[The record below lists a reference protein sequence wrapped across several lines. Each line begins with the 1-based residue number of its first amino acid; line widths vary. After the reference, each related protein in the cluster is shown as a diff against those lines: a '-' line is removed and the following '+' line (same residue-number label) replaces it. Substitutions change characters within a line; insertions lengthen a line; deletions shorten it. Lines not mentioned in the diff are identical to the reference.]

1 MAGSSHAGTRCRK
14 TGAAARSRAASS
26 GSVSSAAYASSTKRH
41 VVSMPFQSTSSLK
54 AARPLTSM
62 AATNTPNQA
71 QPAPQSQSTGLLVGL
86 RGELQDGLALADVAE
101 VLAGELLDVGGVVAQ
116 PLDRPRQLVGARAQ
130 RDEVALHRVHLAA
143 HLRHLQHRAHAVGA
157 EADGDEQ
164 DGGDAERPRAAA
176 HRAVREERLRP
187 GHEAPWPS
195 SSSMRSSWL
204 YLAVR
209 SLRATE

>member
-71 QPAPQSQSTGLLVGL
+71 QPDPQSQSTGLLVGL
-86 RGELQDGLALADVAE
+86 RGKLQDGLALAHVAE
-101 VLAGELLDVGGVVAQ
+101 VLAGELLDVGGVVSQ
-116 PLDRPRQLVGARAQ
+116 PLDPPRQLVGARAQ
-130 RDEVALHRVHLAA
+130 PGQGARPRFPLAA
-143 HLRHLQHRAHAVGA
+143 PLLH
-157 EADGDEQ
+157 
-164 DGGDAERPRAAA
+164 
-176 HRAVREERLRP
+176 
-187 GHEAPWPS
+187 
-195 SSSMRSSWL
+195 
-204 YLAVR
+204 
-209 SLRATE
+209 